1 MNSNP
6 SPESSGPTNIR
17 LTSVSLRAAAYSII
31 IAAGTWW
38 MLNELASVL
47 RPLLIAIFLGYVL
60 MPYYRRLITRGMPAP
75 VAIILLG
82 GVATSILIGLA
93 LAVYTSV
100 VGLKEELLPEEG
112 QSGLQERFSESITSL
127 TDWVQQTL
135 PLPQSW
141 VENLQQPQE
150 LLSDAMVSMTLGSV
164 NVAAG
169 GVIEAAAA
177 GLYLLFLLLESTNF
191 PNRVRSSY
199 SPKRAEDILQVF
211 GRINAAIMTYLKAKL
226 ISSLVLAL
234 PVGII
239 LLCFGV
245 RFALLWT
252 VVTFLFNFIPYIGTV
267 VSYTL
272 PVLFAFLQFGL
283 GTDLLAVAVLV
294 LIVHIVSASV
304 IEPMILGKAVG
315 LSPLVILTALAVWG
329 LIWGVPGML
338 LAVPLTVVL
347 KIIFENIQATQG
359 LAHLLSGQSNRPGDP
374 CENAV

>member
-1 MNSNP
+1 MSQDP
-6 SPESSGPTNIR
+6 SPESSLR
-17 LTSVSLRAAAYSII
+17 LTSVNLRAAAYSVV

-47 RPLLIAIFLGYVL
+47 RPLLIAIFLGYIL
-60 MPYYRRLITRGMPAP
+60 MPYYRRLIVRGMPAP
-75 VAIILLG
+75 IAIILLG
-82 GVATSILIGLA
+82 GVATAILIGLA

-100 VGLKEELLPEEG
+100 VGLKEELLPEG
-112 QSGLQERFSESITSL
+112 GKSGLQDRLSDTISSA
-127 TDWVQQTL
+127 TDWAQRTL
-135 PLPQSW
+135 PLPKSW
-141 VENLQQPQE
+141 TESLQQPQE
-150 LLSDAMVSMTLGSV
+150 LLSDALVSMTLASV
-164 NVAAG
+164 EVAAG

-234 PVGII
+234 PVCVI
-239 LLCFGV
+239 LLSFGV

-267 VSYTL
+267 VSYSL
-272 PVLFAFLQFGL
+272 PVVFAFLQFGL
-283 GTDLLAVAVLV
+283 GTELVAVAVLV
-294 LIVHIVSASV
+294 LAVHIVSASV
-304 IEPMILGKAVG
+304 IEPMILGRAVG

-347 KIIFENIQATQG
+347 KIIFENIRATQG
-359 LAHLLSGQSNRPGDP
+359 MAHLLSGESTRPGDP
-374 CENAV
+374 SENAV